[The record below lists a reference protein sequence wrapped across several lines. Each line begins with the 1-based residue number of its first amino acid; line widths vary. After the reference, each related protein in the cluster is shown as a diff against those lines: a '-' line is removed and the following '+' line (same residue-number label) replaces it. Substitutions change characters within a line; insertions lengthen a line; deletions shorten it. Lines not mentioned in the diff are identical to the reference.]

1 MTTLAFAALL
11 VLYGNGAAFLAGSA
25 LPKLGWLGA
34 SLGAILVVATLAW
47 ARWQKL
53 GCAEMGLGR
62 DRALSSAG
70 VGLLVAVA
78 LVLPSLLVLRFPP
91 LLGQP
96 VTYAP
101 LASLAL
107 GDLAVRVAFFMPLDT
122 VIPEELAFRG
132 VLLAALRRRFATVA
146 AVALSALAFT
156 AWHVVI
162 VQATLAETN
171 LVREPLFA
179 ALGYGGAFAAVFG
192 GGVLFAA
199 LRLWTRNLAAPLAGH
214 WVFNAALLAGLTAL
228 D

>member
-1 MTTLAFAALL
+1 MTTLAFSALL
-11 VLYGNGAAFLAGSA
+11 VLYGNAAALLAGSA
-25 LPKLGWLGA
+25 LPKLGWFGA
-34 SLGAILVVATLAW
+34 SLGVILVVATLLW
-47 ARWQKL
+47 ARRQGL
-53 GCAEMGLGR
+53 SNAEMGLGR
-62 DRALSSAG
+62 ERALLSGAA
-70 VGLLVAVA
+70 GLLLA
-78 LVLPSLLVLRFPP
+78 LAIVGPALLVLRFPP

-96 VTYAP
+96 VIYAP